1 MTHLPLP
8 ASLVRPARPR
18 HALSAWLWTLG
29 WSAFLACSWTW
40 CIGMFLPGL
49 LLRDFGPA
57 SFLVFALPN
66 IIGAAAF
73 GLIFRKDGSSEAFV
87 ATHSEACR
95 AFSFVTLAFQ
105 WFFLFRLIMP
115 MQISASPVIYAIAGL
130 ALLSMLLPAPTRSG
144 AWTLIIAGLVFALS
158 LACAG
163 IFTYDNWETLASAAP
178 RPALA
183 TPARDLALLA
193 PVSIFGFLLCPAL
206 DLTFHQARRL
216 APGPR
221 GTLAFLLG
229 FGLLFAAMIAFTY
242 VYMTVGLPAN
252 SPWEALRP
260 TVVFVHVMVQ
270 LAFTI
275 RLHTSWISERFV
287 PPSDRPQTSPVLA
300 ITVIG
305 VGAAFGAN
313 ALSGYAGLDFPEIV
327 YRLFMTFYALIFP
340 AYVWL
345 CAIPT
350 RDRHSGPRLDKLVVL
365 AITIALAGPFFWLGL
380 IERHTLWLAPGV
392 AILLLSRLAVRG
404 RKPAIP
410 ALAAA

>member
-1 MTHLPLP
+1 MTHLPIP
-8 ASLVRPARPR
+8 VPLVQPARQR
-18 HALSAWLWTLG
+18 HVLTAWLWTLG

-66 IIGAAAF
+66 VIGAAAF
-73 GLIFRKDGSSEAFV
+73 GIVFRKEGSSEAFV

-115 MQISASPVIYAIAGL
+115 LQISGSPVIYAIAGL
-130 ALLSMLLPAPTRSG
+130 ALLSMLLPTPTRSG
-144 AWTLIIAGLVFALS
+144 AWTLVIAGLVFALS
-158 LACAG
+158 MACAG
-163 IFTYDNWETLASAAP
+163 IFTYDHWEAFASASP
-178 RPALA
+178 KSLLPKGELVM
-183 TPARDLALLA
+183 LA
-193 PVSIFGFLLCPAL
+193 PVSILGFMLCPAL
-206 DLTFHQARRL
+206 DLTFHQARRQV
-216 APGPR
+216 PGPR
-221 GTLAFLLG
+221 GTLGFIIG
-229 FGLLFAAMIAFTY
+229 FGVLFAAMIGFTY
-242 VYMTVGLPAN
+242 VYMTVGLATSPD
-252 SPWEALRP
+252 PWEALRP
-260 TVVFVHVMVQ
+260 TAVFVHVMVQ

-275 RLHTSWISERFV
+275 RLHTAWISERFV

-300 ITVIG
+300 IMVIG

-313 ALSGYAGLDFPEIV
+313 ALAAYAGLDFAEVV

-340 AYVWL
+340 TYVWL

-380 IERHTLWLAPGV
+380 IERHTMWLAPGV
-392 AILLLSRLAVRG
+392 AILLLARLAVRG
-404 RKPAIP
+404 RKPAALP
-410 ALAAA
+410 AA